1 MGDRAKQPSALSRT
15 LSRTLNITVPTV
27 IAGQV
32 KPIRTTV
39 EQPSA
44 YCVLRTENI
53 FVCWCC
59 VGSDRAAGVGVSL
72 GTLGLVRVDG
82 RPCLGR
88 CSHTTISRLRLSDRP
103 LVLKDR
109 LGPSTIRAAVRRRV
123 LGFFSGAPPG
133 TDGCHPRG
141 SQSHKLH
148 GHDPPYCHQE
158 VAWGRVSPAC
168 SRRARRRTAPWLEPL
183 SYAGPAQPVESVPC
197 HYFPRVRLA
206 IRATCAPVRPGRIRP
221 GAFACPAAPWGKST
235 HNKKVRFIRVP
246 QIGH

>member
-1 MGDRAKQPSALSRT
+1 MRGGVMYRRDNGAGGADDALVSDSP
-15 LSRTLNITVPTV
+15 LVLAI
-27 IAGQV
+27 
-32 KPIRTTV
+32 
-39 EQPSA
+39 A

-123 LGFFSGAPPG
+123 PGFFSGARLRAQASAILEALSR
-133 TDGCHPRG
+133 TNCTVTIPRTVIRR
-141 SQSHKLH
+141 LH
-148 GHDPPYCHQE
+148 G
-158 VAWGRVSPAC
+158 G
-168 SRRARRRTAPWLEPL
+168 
-183 SYAGPAQPVESVPC
+183 G
-197 HYFPRVRLA
+197 
-206 IRATCAPVRPGRIRP
+206 
-221 GAFACPAAPWGKST
+221 
-235 HNKKVRFIRVP
+235 
-246 QIGH
+246 